1 MTLANSPA
9 ESLVSR
15 KVFRR
20 GSLGAPRSLLF
31 VLALTLFAVAADQFA
46 APILQTNSPLW
57 ATVACVLLVWRR
69 GELSSSS
76 NRTLIRL
83 SVSKERLTIFF
94 AAHLVLIMIVRSTAS
109 TLEPMAGT
117 ATIGGILLAVSKLF
131 VLAPTMVVFPLF
143 HWKQLV
149 SEYSS
154 EGIVALIIL
163 LNSVPRRALE
173 TLWPWYG
180 QILGRFVYTMAHLLV
195 SGLGYE
201 NDLNPTVTGP
211 DMDIAILPACSGI
224 HGLELLGYL
233 FGIVAFLDWNRLRKG
248 RALLVYF
255 AGSFVML
262 LSNALRIT
270 SFIVL
275 GNRGF
280 IDFVSRFHQSAG
292 WIFFSV
298 IFLGYLSLTYSW
310 MLKKGTVPKL
320 AQEN

>member
-1 MTLANSPA
+1 
-9 ESLVSR
+9 
-15 KVFRR
+15 
-20 GSLGAPRSLLF
+20 
-31 VLALTLFAVAADQFA
+31 
-46 APILQTNSPLW
+46 
-57 ATVACVLLVWRR
+57 
-69 GELSSSS
+69 
-76 NRTLIRL
+76 
-83 SVSKERLTIFF
+83 
-94 AAHLVLIMIVRSTAS
+94 
-109 TLEPMAGT
+109 MAGT

-180 QILGRFVYTMAHLLV
+180 QILGRFVYTMAQLLV

-233 FGIVAFLDWNRLRKG
+233 FGLLAFLDWNRLGKS

-292 WIFFSV
+292 
-298 IFLGYLSLTYSW
+298 
-310 MLKKGTVPKL
+310 
-320 AQEN
+320 

>member
-1 MTLANSPA
+1 MIARSAAN
-9 ESLVSR
+9 
-15 KVFRR
+15 
-20 GSLGAPRSLLF
+20 
-31 VLALTLFAVAADQFA
+31 
-46 APILQTNSPLW
+46 
-57 ATVACVLLVWRR
+57 
-69 GELSSSS
+69 
-76 NRTLIRL
+76 
-83 SVSKERLTIFF
+83 
-94 AAHLVLIMIVRSTAS
+94 

-143 HWKQLV
+143 HWKQLA
-149 SEYSS
+149 SEYGS
-154 EGIVALIIL
+154 EGIVAFIIL

-180 QILGRFVYTMAHLLV
+180 QILGRFVYTMAQLLV

-233 FGIVAFLDWNRLRKG
+233 FGLVAFLDWNRLRKS

-298 IFLGYLSLTYSW
+298 IFLAYLSLTYSW